1 MEVSGGGQEAARRA
15 HEVVDGLQQPVRA
28 RGLVRAA
35 EQWADA
41 GCTGG
46 VGGWSCP
53 WEWGCPELVLR
64 AACHGSCQ
72 AIVVGAVVGCWSS
85 WVGVWPVFA
94 ARQAHSPFGVLARGC
109 VLIMRVL
116 MRVPIHVQV
125 EQLREIHRQAVDE
138 ELNAR
143 KVRGLR
149 LGSGVWCLEF
159 SV

>member
-1 MEVSGGGQEAARRA
+1 M
-15 HEVVDGLQQPVRA
+15 VDGLQQPVRA

-94 ARQAHSPFGVLARGC
+94 ARQAHSPFGVLARRC
-109 VLIMRVL
+109 VRAL
-116 MRVPIHVQV
+116 PATQV
-125 EQLREIHRQAVDE
+125 VAASDYVMLHNFPF
-138 ELNAR
+138 LS
-143 KVRGLR
+143 L
-149 LGSGVWCLEF
+149 LT
-159 SV
+159 

>member
-1 MEVSGGGQEAARRA
+1 M
-15 HEVVDGLQQPVRA
+15 VDGLQQPVRA

-94 ARQAHSPFGVLARGC
+94 ARQAHSPFGVLARACVRSGC
-109 VLIMRVL
+109 RRHKWL
-116 MRVPIHVQV
+116 
-125 EQLREIHRQAVDE
+125 LREIMLHNFPF
-138 ELNAR
+138 LS
-143 KVRGLR
+143 L
-149 LGSGVWCLEF
+149 LT
-159 SV
+159 

>member
-1 MEVSGGGQEAARRA
+1 M
-15 HEVVDGLQQPVRA
+15 VDGLQQPVRA

-94 ARQAHSPFGVLARGC
+94 ARQAHSPFGVLARAC
-109 VLIMRVL
+109 VRCRRHKCL
-116 MRVPIHVQV
+116 
-125 EQLREIHRQAVDE
+125 LREIMLCFTIFLSSR
-138 ELNAR
+138 
-143 KVRGLR
+143 
-149 LGSGVWCLEF
+149 C
-159 SV
+159 